1 MPDSFR
7 AVYAEKPG
15 ERPAASLRQLPFA
28 ALPEGDVLIEV
39 RYSSLN
45 YKDGL
50 AVTGAGKI
58 VRAYPMVCGI
68 DLAGTV
74 LESKAPAY
82 KHGDAV
88 LANGQGLSETRW
100 GGFSQFARLPAS
112 ALLPIPHPLDMRQ
125 AMIAGTAGFTA
136 MLCVLALEQ
145 MGVVPGDREIVVT
158 GAAGGVG
165 SFAVLLLARLGYR
178 VAASTGRPELRPWLE
193 DLGAASIVPRAE
205 LAAQSPPLAGE
216 RWAGAVDT
224 VGGQILSN
232 VLASTASYGA
242 VAACGLASSPSLTT
256 TLYPF
261 ILRNVSLLG
270 ICSAWTPAAPRREA
284 WGRLAR
290 DLPLSKL
297 ETLSREEPLSNI
309 QALAEEILAGKI
321 RGRVVLDVNR

>member
-15 ERPAASLRQLPFA
+15 EHPAAALRNLSFA
-28 ALPEGDVLIEV
+28 ALPPGEVLIHV

-58 VRAYPMVCGI
+58 MRSYPMVCGI
-68 DLAGTV
+68 DLVGVV
-74 LESKAPAY
+74 LDSSTPEY
-82 KHGDAV
+82 KPGDAV
-88 LANGQGLSETRW
+88 LVNGQGLSETRW
-100 GGFSQFARLPAS
+100 GGFSQFARLPART
-112 ALLPIPHPLDMRQ
+112 LVPIPAPLDMRQ
-125 AMIAGTAGFTA
+125 SMIAGTAGFTA
-136 MLCVLALEQ
+136 MLCVMALEH
-145 MGVVPGDREIVVT
+145 MGVVPGEREVVVT

-165 SFAVLLLARLGYR
+165 SFAVLLLSRLGYK

-193 DLGAASIVPRAE
+193 ELGANSIVPRSE
-205 LAAQSPPLAGE
+205 LAAKTAPLASE

-232 VLASTASYGA
+232 VLASTAAYGA
-242 VAACGLASSPSLTT
+242 VAACGLAASPELSTT
-256 TLYPF
+256 VFPL

-270 ICSAWTPAAPRREA
+270 VCSAWTPTAQRREA
-284 WGRLAR
+284 WVRLAD

-297 ETLSREEPLSNI
+297 DTISREEPLSNI

-321 RGRVVLDVNR
+321 RGRVVIDVNR

>member
-1 MPDSFR
+1 MPNSFR

-15 ERPAASLRQLPFA
+15 ERPAAVLRDLPLT
-28 ALPEGDVLIEV
+28 ALPPGEVLIEV

-50 AVTGAGKI
+50 AVAGAGKI
-58 VRAYPMVCGI
+58 MRTYPMVCGI

-74 LESKAPAY
+74 LESSVPEY
-82 KHGDAV
+82 KRGDPV

-112 ALLPIPHPLDMRQ
+112 ALVPIPHPLDMQ
-125 AMIAGTAGFTA
+125 QSMVAGTAGFTA
-136 MLCVLALEQ
+136 MLCVMALEH
-145 MGVVPGDREIVVT
+145 MGVVPGKREVVVT

-165 SFAVLLLARLGYR
+165 SFAVLLLSERGYK
-178 VAASTGRPELRPWLE
+178 VAASTGRPELKPWLE
-193 DLGAASIVPRAE
+193 ELGASSIVSRSE
-205 LAAQSPPLAGE
+205 LAAPTPPLASE

-232 VLASTASYGA
+232 VLASTAAYGA
-242 VAACGLASSPSLTT
+242 VAACGLAASPELSTT
-256 TLYPF
+256 VFPL

-270 ICSAWTPAAPRREA
+270 VCSAWTPAVQRREA
-284 WGRLAR
+284 WTRLAH

-297 ETLSREEPLSNI
+297 DALSREEPLSNI
-309 QALAEEILAGKI
+309 QALAEEILAGKV
-321 RGRVVLDVNR
+321 RGRVVIDVNR